1 MISRLRA
8 HPTVVLATL
17 AALLVVAPVVTD
29 PANRALGLRFV
40 DGFGTHWWFWYVG
53 EVIAGRQ
60 GLLHTDLFFYPTG
73 KDVFAHTGGNLL
85 DGLLAW
91 PLREL
96 FGATAGYNLWIAVVV
111 ATNFGAGSV
120 LGRTVTG
127 ERGWPAGVAL
137 ALNPF
142 VLQELHGGR
151 PTQAWLAFP
160 ALALAGVWGA
170 KTPMRAIA
178 TGLAVAAAGWVYW
191 YAGLV
196 VGLLAVAT
204 GLGRLVVSPTRRRD
218 TALLGLAALVAAVAV
233 APAVLAMQ
241 DQLRAGAVPG
251 LLAMDGTGLLAP
263 LAMRTQEGEAAGL
276 HVLAPLAGVAGA
288 LFEEDGKLHFSA
300 GPPSL
305 AFAGVGAAVIAGV
318 LAARARRPAALVLAL
333 TLAALS
339 FLAAAGPAI
348 VVGDTFL
355 ANRPWIWAAA
365 HVDLIRRWWWPGRAI
380 FGVFLAIA
388 AVVPWLGRVRGLP
401 WLFAAASVV
410 ELWRTAQLPLDTW
423 DAHPPA
429 PLVCLADAAPGAVI
443 DLPFLSDQ
451 RNLWF
456 QTIHH
461 QPLLSGML
469 VKQPAFGSRSALQLR
484 KDNAF
489 LDLVLDYGEL
499 QVTRDPAFDDAG
511 RIDLLARGFR
521 YVVVDET
528 RFEGAAAGR
537 GGGLQ
542 KGSAWPRARRLLAPA
557 LGEPAADRDGVAVY
571 TLDRSPLPC
580 P

>member
-1 MISRLRA
+1 MWAKAEL
-8 HPTVVLATL
+8 TV
-17 AALLVVAPVVTD
+17 
-29 PANRALGLRFV
+29 RYR
-40 DGFGTHWWFWYVG
+40 
-53 EVIAGRQ
+53 
-60 GLLHTDLFFYPTG
+60 
-73 KDVFAHTGGNLL
+73 
-85 DGLLAW
+85 
-91 PLREL
+91 
-96 FGATAGYNLWIAVVV
+96 
-111 ATNFGAGSV
+111 
-120 LGRTVTG
+120 
-127 ERGWPAGVAL
+127 PAGVAL

-388 AVVPWLGRVRGLP
+388 WIPTLITFSLWILCFAITHIISISSLV
-401 WLFAAASVV
+401 AAAIFPIMITWRYAGTPEIKFLLPISV
-410 ELWRTAQLPLDTW
+410 LLTLFILFTHRAN
-423 DAHPPA
+423 
-429 PLVCLADAAPGAVI
+429 I
-443 DLPFLSDQ
+443 Q
-451 RNLWF
+451 R
-456 QTIHH
+456 
-461 QPLLSGML
+461 
-469 VKQPAFGSRSALQLR
+469 LR
-484 KDNAF
+484 QGTEKKLF
-489 LDLVLDYGEL
+489 
-499 QVTRDPAFDDAG
+499 
-511 RIDLLARGFR
+511 
-521 YVVVDET
+521 
-528 RFEGAAAGR
+528 
-537 GGGLQ
+537 
-542 KGSAWPRARRLLAPA
+542 
-557 LGEPAADRDGVAVY
+557 
-571 TLDRSPLPC
+571 
-580 P
+580 